1 MVLQRLLTVN
11 APFLSVYEAIL
22 RRSALSLANSCSIG
36 FKSGLY
42 GGEIKRDRPTSLNGF
57 FNSID
62 FVNTDVVH
70 EHNVAPRQRRSEKLL
85 RIGLEHLPG
94 HRSFE
99 HEGRGDAIVA

>member
-11 APFLSVYEAIL
+11 ALFLSVYEAIL

-42 GGEIKRDRPTSLNGF
+42 AGIKWDRPASLNGF
-57 FNSID
+57 LDSID

-70 EHNVAPRQRRSEKLL
+70 EHNVAPRQRRSEKLF
-85 RIGLEHLPG
+85 RIGLEHLAG